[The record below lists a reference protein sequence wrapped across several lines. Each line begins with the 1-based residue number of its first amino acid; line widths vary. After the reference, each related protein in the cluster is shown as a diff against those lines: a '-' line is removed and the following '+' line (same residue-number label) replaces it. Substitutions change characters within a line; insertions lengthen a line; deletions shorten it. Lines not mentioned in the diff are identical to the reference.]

1 VAFCKTDE
9 TIEQAAVALRG
20 LTSSLAGGGSDYDED
35 EEEEEE
41 DANIA
46 SGKEAAAE
54 ASLVD
59 EDVVMNRMG

>member
-1 VAFCKTDE
+1 MSKD
-9 TIEQAAVALRG
+9 INLRIKASISG
-20 LTSSLAGGGSDYDED
+20 VKA
-35 EEEEEE
+35 EEE